1 MSNKYNNIKNKS
13 KNNINK
19 YFNIKKF
26 YIKYS
31 IFKYIKL
38 YKMTESNSNVIIK
51 VNTIEEIINVG
62 EYAKVNDVNDNTIS
76 LMKYTY
82 DTHLQGSIVEKC
94 HFLKDTILEGGVG
107 ELFQCDYVIRKHFI
121 CILRNYPVVMTKATS
136 YSLGTSTTT
145 EYLSLD
151 QITGEPLV
159 TKTTD
164 MNGGITLSR
173 KLPAFRVASYTAMSP
188 KAIRST
194 YKNIV
199 SADFSSKLLKDTVF
213 SSNGDFASYNIN
225 TYKRNFKQRK
235 LVV

>member
-1 MSNKYNNIKNKS
+1 MY
-13 KNNINK
+13 
-19 YFNIKKF
+19 
-26 YIKYS
+26 
-31 IFKYIKL
+31 
-38 YKMTESNSNVIIK
+38 
-51 VNTIEEIINVG
+51 
-62 EYAKVNDVNDNTIS
+62 
-76 LMKYTY
+76 
-82 DTHLQGSIVEKC
+82 
-94 HFLKDTILEGGVG
+94 
-107 ELFQCDYVIRKHFI
+107 
-121 CILRNYPVVMTKATS
+121 
-136 YSLGTSTTT
+136 STTT

-235 LVV
+235 FDNSSKYIHSSITNSNWVSDKNYSWQGPVGKYGLYKSYQQQMAF